1 MCLPDVLQL
10 TFFCSFSYATISPL
24 ARTAYDQPLSYVNRD
39 NGCMASLCLKSSYT
53 GTVEQQQFTRTIIPG
68 RQIKVRRAQWVADL
82 LNHRMGNRLRRTR

>member
-1 MCLPDVLQL
+1 
-10 TFFCSFSYATISPL
+10 
-24 ARTAYDQPLSYVNRD
+24 
-39 NGCMASLCLKSSYT
+39 MASLCLKSSYT